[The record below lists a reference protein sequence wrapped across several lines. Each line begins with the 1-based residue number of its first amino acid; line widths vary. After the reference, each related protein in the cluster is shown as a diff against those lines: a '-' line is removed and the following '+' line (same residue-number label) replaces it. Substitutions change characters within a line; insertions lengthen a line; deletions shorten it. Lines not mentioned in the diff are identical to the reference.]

1 MIRSQHLSFD
11 SSVETSDVF
20 VATAFKQRATF
31 LIKVVFM
38 IQLVDIQRAEMV
50 TAHFCPVYIA
60 LFLVPTKSLSLAFG
74 LQENIF
80 VAIFLYQ

>member
-1 MIRSQHLSFD
+1 
-11 SSVETSDVF
+11 
-20 VATAFKQRATF
+20 
-31 LIKVVFM
+31 
-38 IQLVDIQRAEMV
+38 MV

-80 VAIFLYQ
+80 VAISLYQRVAIFWHFLAKILSLNSFNLYTDLGSPAFNFKMFISQDTEICEA

>member
-1 MIRSQHLSFD
+1 MIGTRLLSFD
-11 SSVETSDVF
+11 SFVETSDVF

-50 TAHFCPVYIA
+50 TAHFYPVYVA
-60 LFLVPTKSLSLAFG
+60 LFLIPTKSLSLAFG

-80 VAIFLYQ
+80 VAIFSYQ